1 MRARHRAR
9 PVRRGLR
16 ASLVMRIAVVPLL
29 ALIST
34 GCRIDVVT
42 EIAFDVDGAGEVALT
57 VRIDGATLRDL
68 DRLGVD
74 PGLDVEA
81 ALDPES
87 GWRASRTI
95 DADGGLVLVHR
106 RDFADGAELGTLL
119 RELSDGLE
127 DDDPSL
133 VLDLDVDARR
143 RGAVTLSGTAG
154 VVAPSTT
161 GVLIDGRALGPSGQE
176 LEALVASAV
185 RATLRVTAAGSVVAH
200 DGDRAGERVVEWD
213 LPVGTVR
220 ALALETEA
228 PSWWT
233 TVPWVVVPMLVA
245 GAVLAS
251 WGMRRGRGDD
261 VDGAADDS
269 DALVSP
275 AE

>member
-1 MRARHRAR
+1 M
-9 PVRRGLR
+9 
-16 ASLVMRIAVVPLL
+16 
-29 ALIST
+29 
-34 GCRIDVVT
+34 
-42 EIAFDVDGAGEVALT
+42 
-57 VRIDGATLRDL
+57 
-68 DRLGVD
+68 
-74 PGLDVEA
+74 
-81 ALDPES
+81 
-87 GWRASRTI
+87 
-95 DADGGLVLVHR
+95 
-106 RDFADGAELGTLL
+106 
-119 RELSDGLE
+119 
-127 DDDPSL
+127 
-133 VLDLDVDARR
+133 
-143 RGAVTLSGTAG
+143 TLSGTAG

-185 RATLRVTAAGSVVAH
+185 RATLRVTAAVSVVAH

-228 PSWWT
+228 QGWWT

-245 GAVLAS
+245 GVVLAR

-261 VDGAADDS
+261 VDGAAGDA